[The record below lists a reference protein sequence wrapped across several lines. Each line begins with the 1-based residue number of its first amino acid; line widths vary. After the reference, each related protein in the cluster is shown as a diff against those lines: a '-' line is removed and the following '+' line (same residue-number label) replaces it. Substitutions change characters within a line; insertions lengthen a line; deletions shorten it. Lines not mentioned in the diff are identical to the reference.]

1 MIAVLSALVICCVCL
16 VVEKNKRGKEEQK
29 TKRHKEEEETK
40 RHKEEEKTKQEIIKE
55 AMQCLLDKGYKDEY
69 LALVREQIGYIK
81 QQAKQ
86 AKTKRTDPDGDEP
99 FAAFL
104 EEMHKLCTSE

>member
-16 VVEKNKRGKEEQK
+16 VVEK
-29 TKRHKEEEETK
+29 TKRHNEK
-40 RHKEEEKTKQEIIKE
+40 EKTKQEIIKE
-55 AMQCLLDKGYKDEY
+55 ALQSLLKEGYIDEY
-69 LALVREQIGYIK
+69 LALVREQMGDIK

-86 AKTKRTDPDGDEP
+86 AKTKRTNPDGDEP

-104 EEMHKLCTSE
+104 EEIHELCTSE